1 MIDKLLN
8 AYRYV
13 KEYDTT
19 KPIEKKVMVDILE
32 RAWKATP
39 SKNNFMPYRVTVL
52 GPEQENWKL
61 ILYNLCL
68 EHERSFDSN
77 NKQPLH
83 EFFEERYAKNNTLP
97 QFHNIKSAPY
107 TIIFS
112 QRIADKFNPWQQQA
126 IDNGRTFEQTD
137 AKNPMSFFKNSAIE
151 VGMFAGNFASICLSE
166 GIDISH
172 TLCFPT
178 PPDKWRISGLID
190 SRDPSVMLIM
200 TAGKGLVYRQDV
212 AKGIELE
219 DTKPAF
225 EVIVKFLK

>member
-1 MIDKLLN
+1 MIDKFLN

-19 KPIEKKVMVDILE
+19 KPIKKKVMVDILE
-32 RAWKATP
+32 RAWKVTP

-61 ILYNLCL
+61 ILYDLCL
-68 EHERSFDSN
+68 AHERSLDS
-77 NKQPLH
+77 KQPLD
-83 EFFEERYAKNNTLP
+83 EFFEERYTKTNTLP

-126 IDNGRTFEQTD
+126 IDNGRKFEQTD
-137 AKNPMSFFKNSAIE
+137 SKNPMSFFKNSAIE

-178 PPDKWRISGLID
+178 PSDKWRISGLID
-190 SRDPSVMLIM
+190 GRDPTVMLIM
-200 TAGKGLVYRQDV
+200 TAGKGLVYRQDIV
-212 AKGIELE
+212 KGMELE

-225 EVIVKFLK
+225 EDIVKFLK